1 MIGRAVYLTLLI
13 FTMTDVDAESKLMG
27 PDAGSV
33 IYETKYR
40 FFVSTY
46 DPKAVFDPTL
56 VDRVTDEI
64 LHTTDQ
70 LAARAFGHRAAG
82 DVAGYLR
89 LATESFAREFNV
101 RIKAESETLTEIA
114 EKWRREMRNAQVELT
129 HHVFYG
135 SDEVIRYSIID
146 KESGNKR
153 SSGFLYFERGQ
164 SGRWML
170 GDLPPDSLLRRW
182 RVDDVREFIEIEE

>member
-1 MIGRAVYLTLLI
+1 MIGRACLSIFLFLAVCNVAAEPELL
-13 FTMTDVDAESKLMG
+13 G
-27 PDAGSV
+27 PVEGSV

-114 EKWRREMRNAQVELT
+114 EKWRREMRNAQIELT

-146 KESGNKR
+146 KDSGNKR

-170 GDLPPDSLLRRW
+170 GDFPPDSLLRRW
-182 RVDDVREFIEIEE
+182 RVDDVRKFIEIEE